1 MTLGEGKAS
10 DQRERN
16 NKTPTQNRS
25 VASRLQHSPAQP
37 VGPLQCARPLRPA
50 GQGTHSYRPLWVTY
64 APSGGS
70 ETKHNPTL
78 LKCRR
83 RLYTTE
89 EFLPENNYLFILRC
103 FLSAEFPVLSISTSL
118 FCVDRVQYRWERYSG
133 CWCPRSPIPVS
144 RIGRISDNRSA
155 G

>member
-1 MTLGEGKAS
+1 MAAVKETVYFCATSQQNFSRNNDAGRRESLRPE
-10 DQRERN
+10 RERTT
-16 NKTPTQNRS
+16 KHPHKIAALHQG
-25 VASRLQHSPAQP
+25 LQHSPAQP

-89 EFLPENNYLFILRC
+89 EILPENNYLFILRC
-103 FLSAEFPVLSISTSL
+103 LLSAKFPVLSTYSWTSP
-118 FCVDRVQYRWERYSG
+118 G
-133 CWCPRSPIPVS
+133 
-144 RIGRISDNRSA
+144 
-155 G
+155 